1 MPIQSRIFVR
11 SAVSVLTSIA
21 AMAALTSCS
30 GSAEPEQSG
39 TPAPTSAAPSS
50 PGPSSAATESAP
62 ASPTPGSGTVS
73 AAPPSAGTTPV
84 TAADGAI
91 SWTLPC
97 AKPRTQTM
105 DLNKRAKKVIKSM
118 TGWACGQGAGT
129 TAGVFVVELQK
140 TPATDDDAHRELR
153 GLVEQALS
161 GAEKPKHGTFQGH
174 PGISGQVK
182 IRSDSATGYQA
193 VAVGPWLAVFAMTPP
208 DDLSELVD
216 TVRVN

>member
-1 MPIQSRIFVR
+1 MPIQSRMFGR
-11 SAVSVLTSIA
+11 SAVAVLTSIA

-30 GSAEPEQSG
+30 GPAEPEQPS
-39 TPAPTSAAPSS
+39 TPVPTSAAPSS
-50 PGPSSAATESAP
+50 AATEAAP
-62 ASPTPGSGTVS
+62 VSPTPGPGTVS

-97 AKPRTQTM
+97 AKPRTQKM

-118 TGWACGQGAGT
+118 SGWACGQGAGT

-140 TPATDDDAHRELR
+140 TPATDDDAHRELQ
-153 GLVEQALS
+153 GLVEQAVS
-161 GAEKPKHGTFQGH
+161 GAAKPKHGTFQGH
-174 PGISGQVK
+174 PGVSGEVK

-208 DDLSELVD
+208 DDLAELVD
-216 TVRVN
+216 TVRIN